1 MYFNHAFRKSFLAKW
16 TQEVV
21 PAAPGPQELAPSG
34 SVIDQLT
41 SGSTNNLAPGQIGL
55 FDANTYQAINPSGP
69 NPTNS
74 GKPFILAQGSYFTKD
89 KIGPYHGGYQESVKS
104 KVINPKYISKVF
116 LTCSTPPVNQIK
128 DIEIGKVECGKT
140 YRLRIDLKGSPA
152 LRFLSHN
159 LYRTLDAFT
168 GCCTDDCSA
177 TCTGA
182 IVDPTIVAI
191 KWAKQALE
199 FPLLTNFLRVTVYDW
214 DGAEVAASE
223 DFNTVGEF
231 VAELDAYVPNT
242 EEDFND
248 CDIKAKVR
256 FEVAYLETKFGYCT
270 FTPTDFYELQP
281 LELYASVVDESGDP
295 CNVQCV
301 GITGTWNNGVYTPDV
316 QEPVQA
322 QGVGETVLRNLILDG
337 RYRQEAYPDSSRVD
351 HLRMR
356 EIEANPVLATVDR
369 NSFFN
374 SINILHSVPR
384 FNNPTG
390 TFDNDQ
396 YLLTIYLEE
405 GANATTFI
413 NQLQAILDH
422 CCPGLEIE
430 QYCAGAEGG
439 GAVPAGPLG
448 DGAYPNYGNCA
459 CSLVSAA
466 VPALP
471 NTETTTQAQG

>member
-1 MYFNHAFRKSFLAKW
+1 MYFNHAFRKSFLAKVIE
-16 TQEVV
+16 QGPV
-21 PAAPGPQELAPSG
+21 PATPGQLGIVPPG
-34 SVIDQLT
+34 SYVDQLT
-41 SGSTNNLAPGQIGL
+41 SGSTADLTAGQIGL
-55 FDANTYQAINPSGP
+55 FDAQTYQAFSG
-69 NPTNS
+69 TNN

-104 KVINPKYISKVF
+104 KVINPKYINKVF
-116 LTCSTPPVNQIK
+116 VTCSTPPVNQVK
-128 DIEIGKVECGKT
+128 DIEIGKIECGKT

-159 LYRTLDAFT
+159 IYRTLDAFS
-168 GCCTDDCSA
+168 GCCTDDCTA
-177 TCTGA
+177 VCTGA

-191 KWAKQALE
+191 QWAKQALE
-199 FPLLTNFLRVTVYDW
+199 NPIITNFLKVTVYDW
-214 DGAEVAASE
+214 DGGEVAASE

-231 VAELDAYVPNT
+231 VEALNAYVPNT

-281 LELYASVVDESGDP
+281 LQLYASVVDESGDP

-301 GITGTWNNGVYTPDV
+301 SITGTWNNGVYTPDV

-356 EIEANPVLATVDR
+356 EIEANPVLESVDR
-369 NSFFN
+369 NSFYN

-396 YLLTIYLEE
+396 YLLTIYVEE
-405 GANATTFI
+405 AATATTLI
-413 NQLQAILDH
+413 NQLEDIIDT
-422 CCPGLEIE
+422 CCTNLEIE
-430 QYCAGAEGG
+430 YYCAGSESAP
-439 GAVPAGPLG
+439 AVPAGPLG

-459 CSLVSAA
+459 CALAVAPA
-466 VPALP
+466 VPASP
-471 NTETTTQAQG
+471 AVETTTQAQG